1 MPPEKKVEMKKYI
14 MTLGVVLWA
23 GQVLSAPSQS
33 DLVRLEKELAEQQRV
48 QEQSKAKSREVSSEI
63 AKVQKQMVQAAKT
76 VQAQETELE
85 ALGEQLKDLD
95 GEERELTDRLR
106 LTNGQMVAV
115 VSALQT
121 LALRPKEAL
130 FFSQETPV
138 NQLRARLL
146 MDYAVPVI
154 GGRQSNLQKD
164 LRALFQ
170 TKERIQN
177 KREKVEQAT
186 ARLEEKN
193 AHMSKLIQQKSI
205 LQAQYDLSHQQAK
218 KRAEELAAQA
228 KDLKD
233 LLAKLEAE
241 RRKKQAAR
249 PASAPPAGT
258 GAFAKS
264 YGALILPT
272 QGKVVQHF
280 GDTTV
285 SGAHLKGMTIGGR
298 INSPVVAPFD
308 GTVLFSGPF
317 KSYGQMLIVDNG
329 DDYMTLVA
337 GLGQITTS
345 VGQVLVAGEPVGR
358 MGPKGGNLYV
368 EIRKN
373 GQAIEPES
381 WFAGH

>member
-1 MPPEKKVEMKKYI
+1 MPVKKVVMKKGLI
-14 MTLGVVLWA
+14 ALVFFLVTGGVFA
-23 GQVLSAPSQS
+23 TPTQS
-33 DLVRLEKELAEQQRV
+33 DLARLEKELAEQQRM
-48 QEQSKAKSREVSSEI
+48 QEQSKAKSLAVSSEI

-76 VQAQETELE
+76 VQAQETEIE
-85 ALGEQLKDLD
+85 ALGGQLKDLD
-95 GEERELTDRLR
+95 EQEKELTEKLH
-106 LTNGQMVAV
+106 LTGGQMVGLV
-115 VSALQT
+115 TALQN

-146 MDYAVPVI
+146 MNYAVPVV
-154 GGRQSNLQKD
+154 GGRQAELQKD
-164 LRALFQ
+164 LKTLFE
-170 TKERIQN
+170 TKERIQD
-177 KREKVEQAT
+177 KKEKIQQAT
-186 ARLEEKN
+186 ERLEEKN
-193 AHMSKLIQQKSI
+193 AHMSKLIRQKSV

-241 RRKKQAAR
+241 RKKKLALR
-249 PASAPPAGT
+249 PVSAPPLGT

-272 QGKVVQHF
+272 QGKIVQHF

-337 GLGQITTS
+337 GLGEMTTS

-373 GQAIEPES
+373 GQAIEPEP

>member
-1 MPPEKKVEMKKYI
+1 MKIKTVI
-14 MTLGVVLWA
+14 TLIVLLGMGGA
-23 GQVLSAPSQS
+23 LATPSAS
-33 DLVRLEKELAEQQRV
+33 DLAKLEKEIAEQQRM
-48 QEQSKAKSREVSSEI
+48 QEQSKAKSLQVSGEI
-63 AKVQKQMVQAAKT
+63 AKVQKQMVKAAKT
-76 VQAQETELE
+76 VQAQETEIE
-85 ALGEQLKDLD
+85 ALGGQLKDLD
-95 GEERELTDRLR
+95 EQEKELTEKLN
-106 LTNGQMVAV
+106 LTQGQMVELV
-115 VSALQT
+115 TALQT

-130 FFSQETPV
+130 FFSQESPV

-154 GGRQSNLQKD
+154 GERQTELQKD
-164 LRALFQ
+164 LKTLFE
-170 TKERIQN
+170 TKERIQ
-177 KREKVEQAT
+177 EKKDKIQQAT
-186 ARLEEKN
+186 VKLEEKN
-193 AHMSKLIQQKSI
+193 AHMSKLIKQKAM

-218 KRAEELAAQA
+218 KKAEELAAQA

-241 RRKKQAAR
+241 RRKKQAQR
-249 PASAPPAGT
+249 PAAVPPAGT

-272 QGKVVQHF
+272 QGKIVQHF

-298 INSPVVAPFD
+298 TNSPVVAPFD

-329 DDYMTLVA
+329 DDYITLVA
-337 GLGQITTS
+337 GLGDITTS

-373 GQAIEPES
+373 GQAIKPEP
-381 WFAGH
+381 WFAGY

>member
-1 MPPEKKVEMKKYI
+1 MKKGLI
-14 MTLGVVLWA
+14 ALVFFLVTGGVFA
-23 GQVLSAPSQS
+23 TPTQS
-33 DLVRLEKELAEQQRV
+33 DLARLEKELAEQQRM
-48 QEQSKAKSREVSSEI
+48 QEQSKAKSLAVSSEI

-76 VQAQETELE
+76 VQAQETEIE
-85 ALGEQLKDLD
+85 ALGGQLKDLD
-95 GEERELTDRLR
+95 EQEKELTEKLH
-106 LTNGQMVAV
+106 LTGGQMVGLV
-115 VSALQT
+115 TALQN

-146 MDYAVPVI
+146 MNYAVPVV
-154 GGRQSNLQKD
+154 GGRQAELQKD
-164 LRALFQ
+164 LKTLFE
-170 TKERIQN
+170 TKERIQD
-177 KREKVEQAT
+177 KKEKIQQAT
-186 ARLEEKN
+186 ERLEEKN
-193 AHMSKLIQQKSI
+193 AHMSKLIRQKSV

-241 RRKKQAAR
+241 RKKKLALR
-249 PASAPPAGT
+249 PVSAPPLGT

-272 QGKVVQHF
+272 QGKIVQHF

-337 GLGQITTS
+337 GLGEMTTS

-373 GQAIEPES
+373 GQAIEPEP